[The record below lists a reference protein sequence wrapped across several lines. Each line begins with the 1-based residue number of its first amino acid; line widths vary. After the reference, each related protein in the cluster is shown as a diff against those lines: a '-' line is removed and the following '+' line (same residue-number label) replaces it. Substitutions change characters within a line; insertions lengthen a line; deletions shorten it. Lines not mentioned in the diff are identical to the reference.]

1 MNGIATQSPRGEGI
15 QSGIGVDRELK
26 MALRTIQLKINGKAV
41 EKEVET
47 RENLADFLRHDLSLT
62 GTHVGCEHG
71 VCGSCTVLYNGEP
84 VRSCLLLAVQADSAE
99 ITTVEGLAENG
110 ALNSLQQAFKRHHAL
125 QCGFCTPGF
134 LLTATALLRQSGP
147 LGETQVRKA
156 LAGNLCRCTGYQNI
170 VDAIVEVSGGRPPSQ
185 AVHRESDSVPSR
197 FIGAPVERAEDN
209 ELLTGKGVFVD
220 DIDFPGMLHAYIVRS
235 SHARARI
242 LRVETEHAKVSPGV
256 VDVITFSDLGAVRK
270 FPLTIPHPN
279 LKPLTE
285 FPLAEDEVRY
295 VGEPV
300 AVIVATS
307 RQLAEDAAPLI
318 KVNYEPMPPCVD
330 LEQALSPGAPLV
342 HEGEPDN
349 IGGFMKQSA
358 GNVDKAFAEADYV
371 IKETLRVHRGG
382 CHAIE
387 ARGIVAQYEP
397 KEGFLTIW
405 ASCQGPHR
413 IRRTLLQLMDLP
425 EYKVRVI
432 APRVGGGFGPKGG
445 FYPENFLVPWLAV
458 RLGHAIKWIE
468 DRHEHFIASRQ
479 ERDQTHWAEAAFNKD
494 GKVLGLKNY
503 FLYDTGAYSTSLVVP
518 WITLATIPGPYKIP
532 NLQLEFKAVYT
543 NKVTAMVVRGAG
555 RPQAAYVMEKVMDR
569 IARELDMDPAE
580 VRRRNFIQKN
590 EYPYSVGIL
599 YRDNNP
605 LEYDS
610 GNYPACLEKAL
621 EMIGYEN
628 FRKSQLESRK
638 QGVRFGIGIAAY
650 VEGTG
655 FGPYEG
661 GSVKVGTDGKVYVFT
676 GAASQGQGQETALG
690 QICADY
696 LGVDFT
702 NVQVVTGDSAAIP
715 HGVGTF
721 ASRVM
726 VTAGNAIAQAS
737 EQLRNKALEL
747 AAHKLECCSEDLE
760 LMNGEIFVKGSPE
773 KKITLRMLAH
783 ETANRVSGFMV
794 DRSIEPG
801 LEATVYYSPRRST
814 HSNGVHVAVVKVDEE
829 TGHVEVQKYA
839 VAHDCGTVINPMLV
853 DGQIHGGVAHGIG
866 NALYEEVIHDESG
879 QILNGS
885 YMDYYLPGTM
895 EVPRMSVAHIETPT
909 PLNPLGCK
917 GAGEGGTI
925 PAPVAVAL
933 AIEDALA
940 DLKVKV
946 DRIPV
951 SPEALLKSISDAR
964 QLDG

>member
-1 MNGIATQSPRGEGI
+1 MAKQ
-15 QSGIGVDRELK
+15 GVKLVV
-26 MALRTIQLKINGKAV
+26 NGKSIEKKDV
-41 EKEVET
+41 EA
-47 RENLADFLRHDLSLT
+47 RLSLADFLRHELGLT

-71 VCGSCTVLYNGEP
+71 VCGSCTVQMNGAP
-84 VRSCLLLAVQADSAE
+84 VRSCLMLAVQAEGAE
-99 ITTVEGLAENG
+99 ITTVEGLTNRNELA
-110 ALNSLQQAFKRHHAL
+110 ALQQSFKKHHAL

-134 LLTATALLRQSGP
+134 LMSADALLRKSVP
-147 LGETQVRKA
+147 LTEAEVRQA
-156 LAGNLCRCTGYQNI
+156 VSGNLCRCTGYQNI
-170 VDAIVEVSGGRPPSQ
+170 VDAIVETSGGEVAAPAHQEHAS
-185 AVHRESDSVPSR
+185 AAK
-197 FIGAPVERAEDN
+197 FIGARVERAEDN
-209 ELLTGKGVFVD
+209 ELLSGKGVYVD
-220 DIDFPGMLHAYIVRS
+220 DIDFPGMLHAYVVRS
-235 SHARARI
+235 VHARAKI
-242 LRVETEHAKVSPGV
+242 LRIDTSLAKRATGV
-256 VDVITFSDLGAVRK
+256 VDVITFEDLGAVRNL
-270 FPLTIPHPN
+270 PLTIPHPN

-285 FPLAEDEVRY
+285 FPLAKDQVRY

-300 AVIVATS
+300 AVIVAES
-307 RQLAEDAAPLI
+307 RYLAEDAAPLVEI
-318 KVNYEPMPPCVD
+318 DYEVLLGCID
-330 LEQALSPGAPLV
+330 IEKALAPGVPLV
-342 HEGEPDN
+342 HESEPDN
-349 IGGFMKQSA
+349 VGGFMKQST
-358 GNVDKAFAEADYV
+358 GNVEKAFAQADHV

-387 ARGIVAQYEP
+387 TRGILAHFEP
-397 KEGFLTIW
+397 KAGFLTIW

-413 IRRTLLQLMDLP
+413 IRRTLLQLMDMP
-425 EYKVRVI
+425 EHKVRVI

-445 FYPENFLVPWLAV
+445 FYPENFLIPWLAV
-458 RLGHAIKWIE
+458 HYGTAVKWIE
-468 DRHEHFIASRQ
+468 DRREHFIASRQ
-479 ERDQTHWAEAAFNKD
+479 ERDQTHWVEVAFNND
-494 GKVLGLKNY
+494 GRVIGLKNF

-532 NLQLEFKAVYT
+532 NLQLEFKSVYT

-555 RPQAAYVMEKVMDR
+555 RPQAVYVMETLMDR
-569 IARELDMDPAE
+569 IARELNMDPAE
-580 VRRRNFIQKN
+580 VRRRNFVQKN

-610 GNYPACLEKAL
+610 GNYPACLEEAL
-621 EMIGYEN
+621 KMIGYED
-628 FRKSQLESRK
+628 FRKTQTVERRR
-638 QGVRFGIGIAAY
+638 GVRLGIGIAAY

-661 GSVKVGTDGKVYVFT
+661 GSVKVGTDGKIYVFT

-690 QICADY
+690 QICADF
-696 LGVDFT
+696 LGVDFQ
-702 NVQVVTGDSAAIP
+702 NVEVVTGDSAAIP
-715 HGVGTF
+715 YGVGTF

-737 EQLRNKALEL
+737 GQLRQKAIQL
-747 AAHKLECCSEDLE
+747 AANKLECRSEDLD
-760 LMNGEIFVKGSPE
+760 LVNGEIFVKGTPE
-773 KKITLRMLAH
+773 KKITLRALAH
-783 ETANRVSGFMV
+783 EAANRVSGFMV

-814 HSNGVHVAVVKVDEE
+814 HSNGVHIATVQVDEE
-829 TGHVEVQKYA
+829 TGHVEVQRYV

-885 YMDYYLPGTM
+885 YMDYYLPGAM
-895 EVPRMSVAHIETPT
+895 EVPRMEVSHIETPT

-925 PAPVAVAL
+925 PAPTAVSL
-933 AIEDALA
+933 AIEDALS

-946 DRIPV
+946 NRIPV
-951 SPEALLKSISDAR
+951 SPEALANLIAEQKEKTSGVR
-964 QLDG
+964 G

>member
-1 MNGIATQSPRGEGI
+1 MDLQ
-15 QSGIGVDRELK
+15 
-26 MALRTIQLKINGKAV
+26 KIRLIVNGKPI
-41 EKEVET
+41 E
-47 RENLADFLRHDLSLT
+47 REIECRQNLADFLRHELALT

-71 VCGSCTVLYNGEP
+71 VCGSCTVQHNGAP
-84 VRSCLLLAVQADSAE
+84 VRSCLMLAVQADGSE
-99 ITTVEGLAENG
+99 ITTVEGLTTRDTLG
-110 ALNSLQQAFKRHHAL
+110 PLQQSFKKHHAL

-134 LLTATALLRQSGP
+134 LMTADALLRNSGP
-147 LGETQVRKA
+147 LTDAEARQAVS
-156 LAGNLCRCTGYQNI
+156 GNLCRCTGYQNI
-170 VDAIVEVSGGRPPSQ
+170 VDAIVEASGGKVASQ
-185 AVHRESDSVPSR
+185 AHHDHATPSK
-197 FIGAPVERAEDN
+197 FIGARVERAEDN
-209 ELLTGKGVFVD
+209 ELLSGKGVYVD
-220 DIDFPGMLHAYIVRS
+220 DIDFPGMLHAYVVRS
-235 SHARARI
+235 VHARAKI
-242 LRVETEHAKVSPGV
+242 LRIDSAAAKRAPGV
-256 VDVITFSDLGAVRK
+256 VDVITFEDLGAVGK
-270 FPLTIPHPN
+270 LPLTIPHPN

-285 FPLAEDEVRY
+285 FPMAKDQVRY

-300 AVIVATS
+300 AVIVAKA
-307 RQLAEDAAPLI
+307 RHLAEDAAPL
-318 KVNYEPMPPCVD
+318 VEVDYEVTAACVD
-330 LEQALSPGAPLV
+330 IEKALAPDTPLV
-342 HEGEPDN
+342 HESEPDN
-349 IGGFMKQSA
+349 VAGFMKQST
-358 GNVDKAFAEADYV
+358 GNVEKAFAEADHV

-387 ARGIVAQYEP
+387 TRGIVAQFDP
-397 KEGFLTIW
+397 KAGFLTIW

-413 IRRTLLQLMDLP
+413 IRRTLLQLMDMP
-425 EYKVRVI
+425 EHRVRVI

-458 RLGHAIKWIE
+458 RFGTAVKWIE
-468 DRHEHFIASRQ
+468 DRREHFIASRQ
-479 ERDQTHWAEAAFNKD
+479 ERDQTHWVEAAFNKD
-494 GKVLGLKNY
+494 GKVVALKNF

-518 WITLATIPGPYKIP
+518 WISLATIPGPYKIP

-555 RPQAAYVMEKVMDR
+555 RPQAVYVMEKIMDR
-569 IARELDMDPAE
+569 VARELGMDPAE
-580 VRRRNFIQKN
+580 VRRRNFIQKD
-590 EYPYSVGIL
+590 EYPYNVGIL

-610 GNYPACLEKAL
+610 GNYPACLEEAL
-621 EMIGYEN
+621 KMIGYDD
-628 FRKSQLESRK
+628 FRKAQLAERK
-638 QGVRFGIGIAAY
+638 RGTRLGVGIAAY

-661 GSVKVGTDGKVYVFT
+661 GSVKVGTDGKIYVFT

-696 LGVDFT
+696 LGVDFK
-702 NVQVVTGDSAAIP
+702 NVDVVTGDSAAIP
-715 HGVGTF
+715 YGVGTF

-737 EQLRNKALEL
+737 EQLRQKALQL
-747 AAHKLECCSEDLE
+747 AANKLECRSEDLD
-760 LMNGEIFVKGSPE
+760 LVNGEIFVKGTPE

-783 ETANRVSGFMV
+783 EAANRVSGFMV

-814 HSNGVHVAVVKVDEE
+814 HSNGVHIAVVKVDEE
-829 TGHVEVQKYA
+829 TGHVEVQRYA

-885 YMDYYLPGTM
+885 YMDYYLPGAM
-895 EVPRMSVAHIETPT
+895 EVPRMDVVHIETPT

-925 PAPVAVAL
+925 PAPTAVAL
-933 AIEDALA
+933 AIEDALS

-951 SPEALLKSISDAR
+951 SPERLHDAIAQAKQR
-964 QLDG
+964 LRPN

>member
-1 MNGIATQSPRGEGI
+1 M
-15 QSGIGVDRELK
+15 
-26 MALRTIQLKINGKAV
+26 
-41 EKEVET
+41 
-47 RENLADFLRHDLSLT
+47 
-62 GTHVGCEHG
+62 
-71 VCGSCTVLYNGEP
+71 
-84 VRSCLLLAVQADSAE
+84 LAVQADHAE

-134 LLTATALLRQSGP
+134 LITATALLRKSGP
-147 LGETQVRKA
+147 LNDAEVRQA
-156 LAGNLCRCTGYQNI
+156 VSGNLCRCTGYQNI
-170 VDAIVEVSGGRPPSQ
+170 VNAIVESSRGQPAAQ
-185 AVHRESDSVPSR
+185 ARHEHVTTSK
-197 FIGAPVERAEDN
+197 FIGARVERAEDH

-220 DIDFPGMLHAYIVRS
+220 DIDFPGM
-235 SHARARI
+235 
-242 LRVETEHAKVSPGV
+242 
-256 VDVITFSDLGAVRK
+256 SDLGSVRK

-285 FPLAEDEVRY
+285 FPLAKDKARY

-307 RQLAEDAAPLI
+307 RQLAEDAAQVVQVDY
-318 KVNYEPMPPCVD
+318 KPMATCVD
-330 LEQALSPGAPLV
+330 IETALSPGAPLV
-342 HEGEPDN
+342 HDGEPDN
-349 IGGFMKQSA
+349 VAGFMKQST
-358 GNVDKAFAEADYV
+358 GNIDKAFAEADHV

-413 IRRTLLQLMDLP
+413 IRRTLLQLLDIP

-445 FYPENFLVPWLAV
+445 FYPENFLVPWLAMRFGNAV
-458 RLGHAIKWIE
+458 KWIE

-479 ERDQTHWAEAAFNKD
+479 ERDQTHWVEAAFNKD
-494 GKVLGLKNY
+494 GKILALKNY

-543 NKVTAMVVRGAG
+543 HKVTAMVVRGAG

-590 EYPYSVGIL
+590 EYPYGVGIL

-621 EMIGYEN
+621 EMIGYED

-638 QGVRFGIGIAAY
+638 QGVRLGVGIGAY

-661 GSVKVGTDGKVYVFT
+661 GSVKVGTDGKIYVFT

-696 LGVDFT
+696 LGVDFK
-702 NVQVVTGDSAAIP
+702 NIDVITGDSAAIP
-715 HGVGTF
+715 YGVGTF

-737 EQLRNKALEL
+737 EQLRIKALEL
-747 AAHKLECCSEDLE
+747 AAHKLECRSEDLD
-760 LMNGEIFVKGSPE
+760 LVNGEIFIKGTPE
-773 KKITLRMLAH
+773 KKISLRMLAH
-783 ETANRVSGFMV
+783 EAANRVSGFMI
-794 DRSIEPG
+794 DRSVEPG

-829 TGHVEVQKYA
+829 TGHVEVQRYA
-839 VAHDCGTVINPMLV
+839 VAHDCGTIINPMLV

-885 YMDYYLPGTM
+885 YMDYYLPGAM
-895 EVPRMSVAHIETPT
+895 EVPRMDVAHIETPT

-925 PAPVAVAL
+925 PSPTAIALAESKGGPVAGESRDSITIDL
-933 AIEDALA
+933 GCKAIAWWLMES
-940 DLKVKV
+940 K
-946 DRIPV
+946 
-951 SPEALLKSISDAR
+951 SPHPWSGDSFLS
-964 QLDG
+964 LDGRGLR

>member
-1 MNGIATQSPRGEGI
+1 
-15 QSGIGVDRELK
+15 
-26 MALRTIQLKINGKAV
+26 MALQRIRLTVNGKPV
-41 EKEVET
+41 EREVET
-47 RENLADFLRHDLSLT
+47 RISLADFLRHDLSLT

-71 VCGSCTVLYNGEP
+71 VCGSCTVQYNGAP
-84 VRSCLLLAVQADSAE
+84 VRSCLMLAVQADQSD
-99 ITTVEGLAENG
+99 ILTVEGLSENG
-110 ALNSLQQAFKRHHAL
+110 ALNSLQQVFKKHHAL
-125 QCGFCTPGF
+125 QCGFCTPGV
-134 LLTATALLRQSGP
+134 LMTASALLRESGP
-147 LGETQVRKA
+147 LDDAQVRQA
-156 LAGNLCRCTGYQNI
+156 VTGHLCRCTGYQNI
-170 VDAIVEVSGGRPPSQ
+170 VNAIVEASEGEPQ
-185 AVHRESDSVPSR
+185 VPSR
-197 FIGAPVERAEDN
+197 HEHAVASKFIGARVERAEDN

-235 SHARARI
+235 VHAHAKI
-242 LRVETEHAKVSPGV
+242 LRIDTGAAKKAPGV
-256 VDVITFSDLGAVRK
+256 VEVITFKDLGAVRK

-285 FPLAEDEVRY
+285 YPMADEKVRY

-300 AVIVATS
+300 AVVVATS
-307 RQLAEDAAPLI
+307 RHLAEDAAPL
-318 KVNYEPMPPCVD
+318 VQVEYEPMAPCVD
-330 LEQALSPGAPLV
+330 IEQALSADAPLI
-342 HEGEPDN
+342 HESESDN
-349 IGGFMKQSA
+349 LAGFMKQST
-358 GNVDKAFAEADYV
+358 GDVDRAFAEADHI

-387 ARGIVAQYEP
+387 TRGIVTHYEP

-413 IRRTLLQLMDLP
+413 IRRTLLQLMDVP
-425 EYKVRVI
+425 EHKVRVL

-458 RLGHAIKWIE
+458 RLGTSVKWIE

-479 ERDQTHWAEAAFNKD
+479 ERDQTHWVEAAFNKD
-494 GKVLGLKNY
+494 GKILALKNT

-555 RPQAAYVMEKVMDR
+555 RPQACYVMEKVMNR
-569 IARELDMDPAE
+569 IARETGIDPAE
-580 VRRRNFIQKN
+580 VRRRNFIQKD
-590 EYPYSVGIL
+590 EYPYGVGIL

-610 GNYPACLEKAL
+610 GNYPACLEKSL
-621 EMIGYEN
+621 ELIGYED
-628 FRKSQLESRK
+628 FRRAQLEQRK
-638 QGVRFGIGIAAY
+638 RGIRLGVGIAAY

-661 GSVKVGTDGKVYVFT
+661 GIVKVGTDGKIYVFT

-696 LGVDFT
+696 LGVDFK
-702 NVQVVTGDSAAIP
+702 NVHVVTGDSAGIP
-715 HGVGTF
+715 HGAGTF

-726 VTAGNAIAQAS
+726 VTAGNAVAQAS
-737 EQLRNKALEL
+737 EQLRRKALEL
-747 AAHKLECCSEDLE
+747 AANKLECRSEDLD
-760 LMNGEIFVKGSPE
+760 LVNGEIFVKGTPE
-773 KKITLRMLAH
+773 KKLTLRALAN
-783 ETANRVSGFMV
+783 EAANRVSGFMV

-814 HSNGVHVAVVKVDEE
+814 HSNGVHIAVVKVDEE
-829 TGHVEVQKYA
+829 TGHVEVQRYA
-839 VAHDCGTVINPMLV
+839 VAHDCGTIINPMLV

-866 NALYEEVIHDESG
+866 NALYEEVIYDENG

-885 YMDYYLPGTM
+885 YMDYYLPGAM
-895 EVPRMSVAHIETPT
+895 EVPRMEVAHIETPT

-917 GAGEGGTI
+917 GTGEGGTI
-925 PAPVAVAL
+925 PAPTAVAL
-933 AIEDALA
+933 AIEDALS
-940 DLKVKV
+940 DLNVKV
-946 DRIPV
+946 NRIPV
-951 SPEALLKSISDAR
+951 SPEVLLKSIEDAKGKR
-964 QLDG
+964 SGVKGKG

>member
-1 MNGIATQSPRGEGI
+1 MATQRIEI
-15 QSGIGVDRELK
+15 NL
-26 MALRTIQLKINGKAV
+26 NGKAI
-41 EKEVET
+41 EKDVDC
-47 RENLADFLRHDLSLT
+47 RQNLADFLRHNLALT

-71 VCGSCTVLYNGEP
+71 VCGSCTVQMNGAP
-84 VRSCLLLAVQADSAE
+84 VRSCLMLAVQADQSE
-99 ITTVEGLAENG
+99 ITTVEGLSDKG
-110 ALNSLQQAFKRHHAL
+110 SLGPLQQAFKKHHAL

-134 LLTATALLRQSGP
+134 LMTADALLRNNGP
-147 LGETQVRKA
+147 LTDAEVRQA
-156 LAGNLCRCTGYQNI
+156 VSGNLCRCTGYQNI
-170 VDAIVEVSGGRPPSQ
+170 VDAIVETSGGKLEPRTDHDHAAS
-185 AVHRESDSVPSR
+185 SK
-197 FIGAPVERAEDN
+197 FIGARVERAEDN
-209 ELLTGKGVFVD
+209 ELLSGKGVYVD
-220 DIDFPGMLHAYIVRS
+220 DIDLPGTLHAHVVRS
-235 SHARARI
+235 VHARAKI
-242 LRVETEHAKVSPGV
+242 LRVDSSAAKRAAGV
-256 VDVITFSDLGAVRK
+256 VDVVTFEDLGAVRK
-270 FPLTIPHPN
+270 LPLTIPHPN

-285 FPLAEDEVRY
+285 FPMAKDQVRY

-300 AVIVATS
+300 AVIVAQS
-307 RQLAEDAAPLI
+307 RHLAEDAAPLVEI
-318 KVNYEPMPPCVD
+318 DYEVLPGCID
-330 LEQALSPGAPLV
+330 IEKALAPDAPLV

-349 IGGFMKQSA
+349 VGGFMKQST
-358 GNVDKAFAEADYV
+358 GNVEKVFAEADHV

-387 ARGIVAQYEP
+387 TRGIVAQFEP
-397 KEGFLTIW
+397 KAGFLTIW

-413 IRRTLLQLMDLP
+413 IRRTLLQLMDMP
-425 EYKVRVI
+425 EHKVRVI

-445 FYPENFLVPWLAV
+445 FYPENFLIPWLAV
-458 RLGHAIKWIE
+458 RYGTAVKWIE
-468 DRHEHFIASRQ
+468 DRREHFIASRQ
-479 ERDQTHWAEAAFNKD
+479 ERDQTHWVEAAFNND
-494 GKVLGLKNY
+494 GRVVGLKNF

-555 RPQAAYVMEKVMDR
+555 RPQAVYVMETIMDR
-569 IARELDMDPAE
+569 VARELGMDPAE
-580 VRRRNFIQKN
+580 VRRRNFIQKD
-590 EYPYSVGIL
+590 EYPYNVGIL

-610 GNYPACLEKAL
+610 GNYPACLEEAL
-621 EMIGYEN
+621 KMIGYED
-628 FRKSQLESRK
+628 FRKAQSAERK
-638 QGVRFGIGIAAY
+638 RGARLGVGIAAY

-661 GSVKVGTDGKVYVFT
+661 GSVKVGTDGKIYVFT

-696 LGVDFT
+696 LGVDFK
-702 NVQVVTGDSAAIP
+702 NVDVVTGDSAAIP
-715 HGVGTF
+715 YGVGTF

-737 EQLRNKALEL
+737 EQLRQKAMQL
-747 AAHKLECCSEDLE
+747 AANRLECRSEDLD
-760 LMNGEIFVKGSPE
+760 LVNGEIFVKGTPE
-773 KKITLRMLAH
+773 KKITLRALAH
-783 ETANRVSGFMV
+783 EAANRVSGFMV

-814 HSNGVHVAVVKVDEE
+814 HSNGVHIAVVKVDEE
-829 TGHVEVQKYA
+829 TGHVEVQRYA

-866 NALYEEVIHDESG
+866 NALYEEVIHDGSG

-885 YMDYYLPGTM
+885 YMDYYLPGAM
-895 EVPRMSVAHIETPT
+895 EVPRMDVAHIETPT

-925 PAPVAVAL
+925 PAPTAVSL
-933 AIEDALA
+933 AIEDALS
-940 DLKVKV
+940 DLNVKV
-946 DRIPV
+946 NRIPV
-951 SPEALLKSISDAR
+951 SPEVLANLIAEQK
-964 QLDG
+964 QKT

>member
-1 MNGIATQSPRGEGI
+1 
-15 QSGIGVDRELK
+15 VK
-26 MALRTIQLKINGKAV
+26 IQLSVNGKAV

-47 RENLADFLRHDLSLT
+47 RNNLADFLRHDLSLT

-71 VCGSCTVLYNGEP
+71 VCGSCTVLYNGQP
-84 VRSCLLLAVQADSAE
+84 VRSCLMLAVQADQAE
-99 ITTVEGLAENG
+99 VITVEGLACDG
-110 ALNSLQQAFKRHHAL
+110 RLSPLQRAFKKHHAL

-134 LLTATALLRQSGP
+134 LITASALLEKRQTLSDAD
-147 LGETQVRKA
+147 VRKA
-156 LAGNLCRCTGYQNI
+156 IAGNLCRCTGYQNI
-170 VDAIVEVSGGRPPSQ
+170 VNAIVEASGGALEEKTSHERTRLPAS
-185 AVHRESDSVPSR
+185 A
-197 FIGAPVERAEDN
+197 FIGARVERAEDE

-220 DIDFPGMLHAYIVRS
+220 DIDFPGMAHACLVRS
-235 SHARARI
+235 IHAHAKI
-242 LRVETEHAKVSPGV
+242 LRIRTEEAKCLAGV
-256 VDVITFSDLGAVRK
+256 VDVFAFSDLGEVRK

-279 LKPLTE
+279 LKSLTE
-285 FPLAEDEVRY
+285 FPLAKDKVRY

-300 AVIVATS
+300 AVVVASS
-307 RQLAEDAAPLI
+307 RQIAEDAAAL
-318 KVNYEPMPPCVD
+318 VEVDYEAIPACVD
-330 LEQALSPGAPLV
+330 IENALSAAAPLV
-342 HEGEPDN
+342 HETEPDN
-349 IGGFMKQSA
+349 VAGFMKQST
-358 GNVDKAFAEADYV
+358 GGVDKAFAEADCV

-387 ARGIVAQYEP
+387 TRGIVAQYEP

-413 IRRTLLQLMDLP
+413 IRRTLLQLMDIP

-458 RLGHAIKWIE
+458 RLGRAVKWIE

-479 ERDQTHWAEAAFNKD
+479 ERDQTHWIEAAFNKD
-494 GKVLGLKNY
+494 GTIVGLKNF
-503 FLYDTGAYSTSLVVP
+503 FLYDTGAYATSLVVP

-532 NLQLEFKAVYT
+532 NLQLEFKAVFT

-555 RPQAAYVMEKVMDR
+555 RPQAAYVMEKIMDR
-569 IARELDMDPAE
+569 IARELNMDPAE
-580 VRRRNFIQKN
+580 VRRRNFIQKD
-590 EYPYSVGIL
+590 EYPYAVGIL

-621 EMIGYEN
+621 EMIGYSD
-628 FRKSQLESRK
+628 FRHSQLATRK
-638 QGVRFGIGIAAY
+638 RGVRLGVGIAAY

-661 GSVKVGTDGKVYVFT
+661 GSVKVGADGKIYVFT

-696 LGVDFT
+696 LGVDFDH
-702 NVQVVTGDSAAIP
+702 VRVVTGDSAGIP

-726 VTAGNAIAQAS
+726 VTAGNAIAQAAQQVR
-737 EQLRNKALEL
+737 EKALQL
-747 AAHKLECCSEDLE
+747 AAAKLECSSEDLS
-760 LMNGEIFVKGSPE
+760 LVNGEVFVKGSPE
-773 KKITLRMLAH
+773 KKIVLKALAH
-783 ETANRVSGFMV
+783 EAANRVSGFMV
-794 DRSIEPG
+794 DHSVEPG

-839 VAHDCGTVINPMLV
+839 VAHDCGTIINPMLV

-866 NALYEEVIHDESG
+866 NALYEEVLHDEDG
-879 QILNGS
+879 QVLNAS
-885 YMDYYLPGTM
+885 YMDYYLPGAM
-895 EVPRMSVAHIETPT
+895 EVPRMDVAHIETPT

-925 PAPVAVAL
+925 PSPAAIAL
-933 AIEDALA
+933 AIQDALS

-946 DRIPV
+946 DRLPV
-951 SPEALLKSISDAR
+951 TPEALLNLISDAKGLR
-964 QLDG
+964 ALNSSSPSTGED

>member
-1 MNGIATQSPRGEGI
+1 VNLQRIKLF
-15 QSGIGVDRELK
+15 V
-26 MALRTIQLKINGKAV
+26 NGKSV
-41 EKEVET
+41 EKEIES
-47 RENLADFLRHDLSLT
+47 RQSLADFLRHDLALT

-71 VCGSCTVLYNGEP
+71 VCGSCSVLHNGQP
-84 VRSCLLLAVQADSAE
+84 VRSCLMLAVQADQAE
-99 ITTVEGLAENG
+99 ITTVEGLADNG
-110 ALNSLQQAFKRHHAL
+110 TLSALQQSFKKHHAL

-134 LLTATALLRQSGP
+134 LMTADALLRKSGP
-147 LGETQVRKA
+147 LNEAQVRQA
-156 LAGNLCRCTGYQNI
+156 VSGNLCRCTGYQNI
-170 VDAIVEVSGGRPPSQ
+170 VDAIVERSGEKPAAQ
-185 AVHRESDSVPSR
+185 ARHEHTTHSK
-197 FIGAPVERAEDN
+197 FIGARVERAEDD

-220 DIDFPGMLHAYIVRS
+220 DIDLPGMLHAHVVRS
-235 SHARARI
+235 VYA
-242 LRVETEHAKVSPGV
+242 HAKIVGIDTNVAKRAAGV
-256 VDVITFSDLGAVRK
+256 VDVITFNDLGAVRK
-270 FPLTIPHPN
+270 LPLTIPHPN

-285 FPLAEDEVRY
+285 FPMAKEKVRY

-300 AVIVATS
+300 AVIVACS
-307 RQLAEDAAPLI
+307 RQLAEDAASLME
-318 KVNYEPMPPCVD
+318 VVYEPLPPCVD
-330 LEQALSPGAPLV
+330 IEKALAPDAPLV
-342 HEGEPDN
+342 HESEADN
-349 IGGFMKQSA
+349 VAGFMRQST
-358 GNVDKAFAEADYV
+358 GNVDRAFAEADHV
-371 IKETLRVHRGG
+371 IKETLRVHRAG

-387 ARGIVAQYEP
+387 TRGIVAQYEP
-397 KEGFLTIW
+397 KAGFLTIW

-413 IRRTLLQLMDLP
+413 IRRTLLQLMDMP
-425 EYKVRVI
+425 EHKVRVI

-445 FYPENFLVPWLAV
+445 FYPENFLIPWLAV
-458 RLGHAIKWIE
+458 RFGTAVKWIE
-468 DRHEHFIASRQ
+468 DRREHFIASRQ
-479 ERDQTHWAEAAFNKD
+479 ERDQTHWVEAAFNND
-494 GKVLGLKNY
+494 GKIVGLKNF

-555 RPQAAYVMEKVMDR
+555 RPQAAYVMEKIMDR
-569 IARELDMDPAE
+569 IARALDKDPAE

-590 EYPYSVGIL
+590 EYPYTVGIL

-610 GNYPACLEKAL
+610 GDYPACLEKAL
-621 EMIGYEN
+621 ELIGYQDI
-628 FRKSQLESRK
+628 RKSQLEDRK
-638 QGVRFGIGIAAY
+638 RGVRLGVGIAAY

-661 GSVKVGTDGKVYVFT
+661 GSVKVGTDGKIYVFT

-690 QICADY
+690 QICADF
-696 LGVDFT
+696 LGVDFR
-702 NVQVVTGDSAAIP
+702 NVDVVTGDSAAIP

-737 EQLRNKALEL
+737 EQLRQKALEL
-747 AAHKLECCSEDLE
+747 AANKFECRSEDLD
-760 LMNGEIFVKGSPE
+760 LVNGEIHVKGTPD
-773 KKITLRMLAH
+773 KKITLRTLAH
-783 ETANRVSGFMV
+783 EAANRVSGFMV

-814 HSNGVHVAVVKVDEE
+814 HSNGVHVALVRVDEE
-829 TGHVEVQKYA
+829 TGRVEILKYA
-839 VAHDCGTVINPMLV
+839 VAHDCGTIINPMLV

-885 YMDYYLPGTM
+885 YMDYYLPGAM
-895 EVPRMSVAHIETPT
+895 DVPRMDVAHIETPT

-925 PAPVAVAL
+925 PAPAAIAL

-946 DRIPV
+946 NGLPV
-951 SPEALLKSISDAR
+951 SPEALFNLIEDAK
-964 QLDG
+964 QEFA

>member
-1 MNGIATQSPRGEGI
+1 M
-15 QSGIGVDRELK
+15 ELQRIK
-26 MALRTIQLKINGKAV
+26 LTVNGKTV

-47 RENLADFLRHDLSLT
+47 RKSLADFLRQDLDLT

-71 VCGSCTVLYNGEP
+71 VCGSCTVLYNGAP
-84 VRSCLLLAVQADSAE
+84 VRSCLMLGIQADQAT
-99 ITTVEGLAENG
+99 IVTVEGLANHG
-110 ALNSLQQAFKRHHAL
+110 TLTPLQQAFKKNHAL

-134 LLTATALLRQSGP
+134 LITASALLEQNRP
-147 LGETQVRKA
+147 LTETEIRKA
-156 LAGNLCRCTGYQNI
+156 ISGNLCRCTGYQNI
-170 VDAIVEVSGGRPPSQ
+170 VNAIVEASGGDLPARAAHGTEQTASP
-185 AVHRESDSVPSR
+185 R
-197 FIGAPVERAEDN
+197 FIGAPVERAEDYD
-209 ELLTGKGVFVD
+209 LLTGKGVFVD
-220 DIDFPGMLHAYIVRS
+220 DINFPGTLCAHMVRS
-235 SHARARI
+235 THAHAKILRIDSSAARA
-242 LRVETEHAKVSPGV
+242 VEGV
-256 VDVITFSDLGAVRK
+256 VDVVTFADLGDSRK
-270 FPLTIPHPN
+270 LPLTLPHPN

-285 FPLAEDEVRY
+285 FPLAREKVRY

-307 RQLAEDAAPLI
+307 RQIAEDAAPL
-318 KVNYEPMPPCVD
+318 VQVDYEAMAPAVD
-330 LEQALSPGAPLV
+330 IERALEKDPPLV
-342 HEGEPDN
+342 HESEPDN
-349 IGGFMKQSA
+349 VAGYMKQST
-358 GNVDKAFAEADYV
+358 GDVDKAFAEADHV

-382 CHAIE
+382 CHAVE
-387 ARGIVAQYEP
+387 TRGIVAQYER

-413 IRRTLLQLMDLP
+413 IRRTLLQLMDIP
-425 EYKVRVI
+425 EHKVRVI

-458 RLGHAIKWIE
+458 RLGATVKWIE

-479 ERDQTHWAEAAFNKD
+479 ERDQTHWVEAAFNKD
-494 GKVLGLKNY
+494 GKIAGVKDY

-518 WITLATIPGPYKIP
+518 WITLATIPGPYKIA

-555 RPQAAYVMEKVMDR
+555 RPQAAYVMEKIIDR

-580 VRRRNFIQKN
+580 VRRRNFIQTD
-590 EYPYSVGIL
+590 EYPYAVGIL

-610 GNYPACLEKAL
+610 GDYPACLEKAL
-621 EMIGYEN
+621 ELIGYEE
-628 FRKSQLESRK
+628 FHAAQLDQRKR
-638 QGVRFGIGIAAY
+638 GVRLGIGIAAY

-661 GSVKVGTDGKVYVFT
+661 GSVKVGTDGKIYVFT

-696 LGVDFT
+696 LGVDFK
-702 NVQVVTGDSAAIP
+702 NVDVVTGDSAAIP

-726 VTAGNAIAQAS
+726 VTAGNAIAQAA

-747 AAHKLECCSEDLE
+747 AAHKLECRSEDLD
-760 LMNGEIFVKGSPE
+760 LVNGEIFVKGTPE
-773 KKITLRMLAH
+773 KKTTLRALAH
-783 ETANRVSGFMV
+783 EAANRVSGFIV
-794 DRSIEPG
+794 DRTIEPG

-814 HSNGVHVAVVKVDEE
+814 HSNGVHVAVVLVDDE
-829 TGHVEVQKYA
+829 TGRVEIQKYA
-839 VAHDCGTVINPMLV
+839 VAHDCGKVINPMLV

-866 NALYEEVIHDESG
+866 NALYEEVIYDETG
-879 QILNGS
+879 QVLNAS
-885 YMDYYLPGTM
+885 YMDYYLPGAM
-895 EVPRMSVAHIETPT
+895 DVPRMDVAHIETPT

-925 PAPVAVAL
+925 PAPAAVAL
-933 AIEDALA
+933 AIEDALS

-951 SPEALLKSISDAR
+951 SPEKLYETIAQAKAR
-964 QLDG
+964 ACELRIRI

>member
-1 MNGIATQSPRGEGI
+1 MTLQR
-15 QSGIGVDRELK
+15 
-26 MALRTIQLKINGKAV
+26 IQLSVNDRPV

-47 RENLADFLRHDLSLT
+47 RKSLADFLRHDLSLT

-71 VCGSCTVLYNGEP
+71 VCGSCTVLDNGEP
-84 VRSCLLLAVQADSAE
+84 VRSCLMLAVQADHAE
-99 ITTVEGLAENG
+99 ITTVESLAANG
-110 ALNSLQQAFKRHHAL
+110 TLTSLQRAFKKHHAL

-134 LLTATALLRQSGP
+134 LMTATALLRQNGP
-147 LGETQVRKA
+147 LDETCVRKA
-156 LAGNLCRCTGYQNI
+156 ISGNLCRCTGYQNI
-170 VDAIVEVSGGRPPSQ
+170 VDAIIDASGG
-185 AVHRESDSVPSR
+185 EVPARASHGQLR
-197 FIGAPVERAEDN
+197 SASAGFIGAPVERAEDD

-220 DIDFPGMLHAYIVRS
+220 DIDFPGMLHAYVLRS
-235 SHARARI
+235 SHAHAKI
-242 LRVETEHAKVSPGV
+242 LRIETGATKRSPGV
-256 VDVITFSDLGAVRK
+256 VDVVTFSDIDSVRK

-285 FPLAEDEVRY
+285 FPLAKDKVRY

-307 RQLAEDAAPLI
+307 RQLAEDAAQL
-318 KVNYEPMPPCVD
+318 VRVDYEPMAPCVD

-342 HEGEPDN
+342 HESEPDN
-349 IGGFMKQSA
+349 VGGFMQQST
-358 GNVDKAFAEADYV
+358 GNVDQAFAEADHV

-413 IRRTLLQLMDLP
+413 IRRTLLQLINIP

-458 RLGHAIKWIE
+458 RLGHAVKWIE

-479 ERDQTHWAEAAFNKD
+479 ERDQTHWVEAAFNRD
-494 GKVLGLKNY
+494 GRIVGLRSF

-569 IARELDMDPAE
+569 VARELDIDPAE
-580 VRRRNFIQKN
+580 VRRRNFIQKD
-590 EYPYSVGIL
+590 EYPYGVGIL

-621 EMIGYEN
+621 EMIRYED
-628 FRKSQLESRK
+628 FRKSQLELRK
-638 QGVRFGIGIAAY
+638 QGIRLGVGIAAY

-661 GSVKVGTDGKVYVFT
+661 GSVKVGTDGKIYVFT

-696 LGVDFT
+696 LGVDFA
-702 NVQVVTGDSAAIP
+702 NVHVVTGDSAAIP

-737 EQLRNKALEL
+737 QQLRQKALEMG
-747 AAHKLECCSEDLE
+747 AAKLECRREDLD
-760 LMNGEIFVKGSPE
+760 LVNGEIFVRGTPE
-773 KKITLRMLAH
+773 KKVSLRMLAH
-783 ETANRVSGFMV
+783 EAANRVSGFMV
-794 DRSIEPG
+794 DRSVEPG

-829 TGHVEVQKYA
+829 TGRVEVQRYA
-839 VAHDCGTVINPMLV
+839 VAHDCGTIINPMLV

-866 NALYEEVIHDESG
+866 NALYEEVIYDETG
-879 QILNGS
+879 QILNAS
-885 YMDYYLPGTM
+885 YMDYYLPGAL
-895 EVPRMSVAHIETPT
+895 EVPRMDVTHIETPT

-925 PAPVAVAL
+925 PSSTAVAL
-933 AIEDALA
+933 AIEDALS
-940 DLKVKV
+940 DLRVKV

-951 SPEALLKSISDAR
+951 SPEVLLNLIGEAKR
-964 QLDG
+964 KGRGLNK

>member
-1 MNGIATQSPRGEGI
+1 M
-15 QSGIGVDRELK
+15 GVQKLN
-26 MALRTIQLKINGKAV
+26 LVVNGKPI

-47 RENLADFLRHDLSLT
+47 RLSLADFLRHDLALT

-71 VCGSCTVLYNGEP
+71 VCGSCTVQMNGAA
-84 VRSCLLLAVQADSAE
+84 VRSCLMLAVQVDQSE
-99 ITTVEGLAENG
+99 ITTVEGLANQ
-110 ALNSLQQAFKRHHAL
+110 NSLGPLQQMFRKHHAL

-134 LLTATALLRQSGP
+134 LMTADALLRNNSP
-147 LGETQVRKA
+147 LTEAEVRQA
-156 LAGNLCRCTGYQNI
+156 VSGNLCRCTGYQNI
-170 VDAIVEVSGGRPPSQ
+170 VDAIVAASGGKVAAPSHNEH
-185 AVHRESDSVPSR
+185 ALASR
-197 FIGAPVERAEDN
+197 FIGARVERAEDN
-209 ELLTGKGVFVD
+209 ELLSGKGVYVD

-235 SHARARI
+235 VHARAKI
-242 LRVETEHAKVSPGV
+242 LRIDSSVAKRAPGV
-256 VDVITFSDLGAVRK
+256 VDVITFEDLGAVRK
-270 FPLTIPHPN
+270 LPLTIPHPN

-285 FPLAEDEVRY
+285 FPLAKDQVRY

-300 AVIVATS
+300 AVIVAES
-307 RQLAEDAAPLI
+307 RSLAEDAVPLVEIDYEVLLGCIDIEKALAP
-318 KVNYEPMPPCVD
+318 D
-330 LEQALSPGAPLV
+330 APLV
-342 HEGEPDN
+342 HEGEQDN
-349 IGGFMKQSA
+349 VGGFMKQST
-358 GNVDKAFAEADYV
+358 GNVDKAFAEADHV

-387 ARGIVAQYEP
+387 TRGIVAQFEP
-397 KEGFLTIW
+397 KAGFLTIW

-413 IRRTLLQLMDLP
+413 IRRTLLQLMDMP
-425 EYKVRVI
+425 EHKVRVI

-445 FYPENFLVPWLAV
+445 FYPENFLIPWLSVRYGIAV
-458 RLGHAIKWIE
+458 KWIE
-468 DRHEHFIASRQ
+468 DRREHFIASRQ
-479 ERDQTHWAEAAFNKD
+479 ERDQTHWVEAAFNKD
-494 GKVLGLKNY
+494 GRVVGLKNF

-555 RPQAAYVMEKVMDR
+555 RPQAVYVMETIMDR
-569 IARELDMDPAE
+569 IARELNMDPAE
-580 VRRRNFIQKN
+580 VRRRNFIQID

-599 YRDNNP
+599 YRDNNS

-610 GNYPACLEKAL
+610 GNYPACLEEAL
-621 EMIGYEN
+621 KMIGYN
-628 FRKSQLESRK
+628 DFRKTQAAERER
-638 QGVRFGIGIAAY
+638 GVRLGVGIAAY

-661 GSVKVGTDGKVYVFT
+661 GSVKVGTDGKIYVFT

-690 QICADY
+690 QICADF
-696 LGVDFT
+696 LGVDFK
-702 NVQVVTGDSAAIP
+702 NVDVVTGDSAAIP
-715 HGVGTF
+715 YGVGTF

-737 EQLRNKALEL
+737 EQLRQKAIQL
-747 AAHKLECCSEDLE
+747 AANKLECRNEDLD
-760 LMNGEIFVKGSPE
+760 LVNGEIFVKGTPE
-773 KKITLRMLAH
+773 KKITLHALAH
-783 ETANRVSGFMV
+783 EAANRVSGFMV

-814 HSNGVHVAVVKVDEE
+814 HSNGVHIAIVRVDEE
-829 TGHVEVQKYA
+829 TGQVKVQRYA

-885 YMDYYLPGTM
+885 YMDYYLPGAM
-895 EVPRMSVAHIETPT
+895 EVPRMDVAHIETPT

-925 PAPVAVAL
+925 PAPAAVAL
-933 AIEDALA
+933 AIEDALS
-940 DLKVKV
+940 DLTVNV
-946 DRIPV
+946 NRVPV
-951 SPEALLKSISDAR
+951 SPEALANLIAERKQKR
-964 QLDG
+964 KG

>member
-1 MNGIATQSPRGEGI
+1 
-15 QSGIGVDRELK
+15 
-26 MALRTIQLKINGKAV
+26 
-41 EKEVET
+41 
-47 RENLADFLRHDLSLT
+47 
-62 GTHVGCEHG
+62 
-71 VCGSCTVLYNGEP
+71 
-84 VRSCLLLAVQADSAE
+84 
-99 ITTVEGLAENG
+99 
-110 ALNSLQQAFKRHHAL
+110 
-125 QCGFCTPGF
+125 
-134 LLTATALLRQSGP
+134 
-147 LGETQVRKA
+147 
-156 LAGNLCRCTGYQNI
+156 
-170 VDAIVEVSGGRPPSQ
+170 
-185 AVHRESDSVPSR
+185 
-197 FIGAPVERAEDN
+197 
-209 ELLTGKGVFVD
+209 
-220 DIDFPGMLHAYIVRS
+220 
-235 SHARARI
+235 
-242 LRVETEHAKVSPGV
+242 
-256 VDVITFSDLGAVRK
+256 
-270 FPLTIPHPN
+270 
-279 LKPLTE
+279 
-285 FPLAEDEVRY
+285 
-295 VGEPV
+295 
-300 AVIVATS
+300 
-307 RQLAEDAAPLI
+307 
-318 KVNYEPMPPCVD
+318 
-330 LEQALSPGAPLV
+330 
-342 HEGEPDN
+342 
-349 IGGFMKQSA
+349 MKQST
-358 GNVDKAFAEADYV
+358 GNVDTVFAEADHV

-458 RLGHAIKWIE
+458 RLGVTVKWIE

-479 ERDQTHWAEAAFNKD
+479 ERDQTHWVEAAFSSD
-494 GKVLGLKNY
+494 GKITGLKNF

-580 VRRRNFIQKN
+580 VRRRNFIQKD

-621 EMIGYEN
+621 EMIGYQD

-638 QGVRFGIGIAAY
+638 RGIRFGVGIAAY

-661 GSVKVGTDGKVYVFT
+661 GSVKVGTDGKIYVFT

-696 LGVDFT
+696 LGVDF
-702 NVQVVTGDSAAIP
+702 NSVHVVTGDSAAIP

-747 AAHKLECCSEDLE
+747 AAHKLECRSEDLD
-760 LMNGEIFVKGSPE
+760 LVNGEIFVKGTSE

-783 ETANRVSGFMV
+783 EAANRVSGFMV

-814 HSNGVHVAVVKVDEE
+814 HSNGVHAAMVEVDEE
-829 TGHVEVQKYA
+829 TGHVEVRRYA

-866 NALYEEVIHDESG
+866 NALYEEVIHDENG
-879 QILNGS
+879 QILNAS
-885 YMDYYLPGTM
+885 YMDYYLPGAL
-895 EVPRMSVAHIETPT
+895 EVPRMDVAHIETPT

-925 PAPVAVAL
+925 PSPVAVAL
-933 AIEDALA
+933 AIEDALS
-940 DLKVKV
+940 DLNVKV
-946 DRIPV
+946 DRLPV
-951 SPEALLKSISDAR
+951 SPEALLKLIEDAKR
-964 QLDG
+964 CGDLNSSSPTGRGSR

>member
-1 MNGIATQSPRGEGI
+1 VAQNAER
-15 QSGIGVDRELK
+15 DLR
-26 MALRTIQLKINGKAV
+26 MALQKVQLSVNGKAV

-47 RENLADFLRHDLSLT
+47 RKNLADFLRHDLFLT

-84 VRSCLLLAVQADSAE
+84 VRSCLMLAVQADQAE
-99 ITTVEGLAENG
+99 VVTVEGLAAHGE
-110 ALNSLQQAFKRHHAL
+110 LSSLQRAFKKHHAL

-134 LLTATALLRQSGP
+134 LITANGLLKKRQALN
-147 LGETQVRKA
+147 EADVRKA
-156 LAGNLCRCTGYQNI
+156 ISGHLCRCTGYQNI
-170 VDAIVEVSGGRPPSQ
+170 VHAIVEASGGALEEKALHEPTGSP
-185 AVHRESDSVPSR
+185 ASD
-197 FIGAPVERAEDN
+197 FIGARVERAEDE

-220 DIDFPGMLHAYIVRS
+220 DIDFPGMLHAHIVRS
-235 SHARARI
+235 THAHAKI
-242 LRVETEHAKVSPGV
+242 LRIDSGAAKQTPGV
-256 VDVITFSDLGAVRK
+256 ADVVTFRDLGEVRK

-285 FPLAEDEVRY
+285 LPLAKDGVRY

-300 AVIVATS
+300 AVVVAAS
-307 RQLAEDAAPLI
+307 RQIAEDAAAL
-318 KVNYEPMPPCVD
+318 VEVDYESMVACVD
-330 LEQALSPGAPLV
+330 IENALSADTALV
-342 HEGEPDN
+342 HASESDN
-349 IGGFMKQSA
+349 VAGFMKQST
-358 GNVDKAFAEADYV
+358 GDVEKAFAEADHV
-371 IKETLRVHRGG
+371 IRETLRIHRGG

-387 ARGIVAQYEP
+387 TRGIVAQYEP

-413 IRRTLLQLMDLP
+413 IRRTLLQLMDIP

-445 FYPENFLVPWLAV
+445 FYPENFLVPWLAI
-458 RLGHAIKWIE
+458 RLGRAIKWIE

-479 ERDQTHWAEAAFNKD
+479 ERDQTHWLEAAFNKD
-494 GKVLGLKNY
+494 GKILGLKNF
-503 FLYDTGAYSTSLVVP
+503 FLYDTGAYATSLVVP

-532 NLQLEFKAVYT
+532 NLQLEFKAVFT
-543 NKVTAMVVRGAG
+543 HKVTAMVVRGAG
-555 RPQAAYVMEKVMDR
+555 RPQAAYVMENVMDR
-569 IARELDMDPAE
+569 IARTLHMDPAE
-580 VRRRNFIQKN
+580 VRRRNFIQKD
-590 EYPYSVGIL
+590 EYPYTVGIL

-628 FRKSQLESRK
+628 FRRSQLDVRK
-638 QGVRFGIGIAAY
+638 RGIRLGVGIAAY

-661 GSVKVGTDGKVYVFT
+661 GSVKVGADGKIYVFT

-696 LGVDFT
+696 LGVDFN
-702 NVQVVTGDSAAIP
+702 NVRVVTGDSAGIP

-726 VTAGNAIAQAS
+726 VTAGNAIAQAAQQVR
-737 EQLRNKALEL
+737 EKALQL
-747 AAHKLECCSEDLE
+747 AATKLECSSDDLSIV
-760 LMNGEIFVKGSPE
+760 NGEVFVKGSAE
-773 KKITLRMLAH
+773 KKITLKALAH
-783 ETANRVSGFMV
+783 EAANRVSGFMV
-794 DRSIEPG
+794 DRSVEPG

-814 HSNGVHVAVVKVDEE
+814 HSNGVHVAVVQVDEE
-829 TGHVEVQKYA
+829 TGHVEVQRYA
-839 VAHDCGTVINPMLV
+839 VAHDCGTLINPMLV

-866 NALYEEVIHDESG
+866 NALYEEVIHDDNG
-879 QILNGS
+879 QVLNAS
-885 YMDYYLPGTM
+885 YMDYYLPGAM
-895 EVPRMSVAHIETPT
+895 EVPRMEVAHIETPT

-925 PAPVAVAL
+925 PSPAAIAL
-933 AIEDALA
+933 AIEDALS
-940 DLKVKV
+940 DLSVKV
-946 DRIPV
+946 NRIPV
-951 SPEALLKSISDAR
+951 SPEALLKSIEDAKGR
-964 QLDG
+964 KGKLRA

>member
-1 MNGIATQSPRGEGI
+1 
-15 QSGIGVDRELK
+15 
-26 MALRTIQLKINGKAV
+26 MALQKINLSVNGKAV

-47 RENLADFLRHDLSLT
+47 RKNLADFLRYDLSLT

-84 VRSCLLLAVQADSAE
+84 VRSCLMLAVQADQAE
-99 ITTVEGLAENG
+99 IATVEGLAVNGKLG
-110 ALNSLQQAFKRHHAL
+110 ALQEAFKKHHAL

-134 LLTATALLRQSGP
+134 LLTASALLRQSRP
-147 LGETQVRKA
+147 LDEALVRKA
-156 LAGNLCRCTGYQNI
+156 VAGNLCRCTGYQNI
-170 VDAIVEVSGGRPPSQ
+170 VDAIVEASGGEVRERDS
-185 AVHRESDSVPSR
+185 HRQSYSKPVG
-197 FIGAPVERAEDN
+197 FIGAPVERAEDQ
-209 ELLTGKGVFVD
+209 ELLTGKGVYVD
-220 DIDFPGMLHAYIVRS
+220 DIGFPGMLHAHVIRS
-235 SHARARI
+235 TRARAKI
-242 LRVETEHAKVSPGV
+242 LRIDVTAAKRAPGV
-256 VDVITFSDLGAVRK
+256 LEVVTFEDLGPVRK
-270 FPLTIPHPN
+270 LPLTIPHPN

-285 FPLAEDEVRY
+285 FPLASDQVRY

-300 AVIVATS
+300 AVIVARS
-307 RQLAEDAAPLI
+307 RHLAEDAAPLVEI
-318 KVNYEPMPPCVD
+318 DYEMLTPCVD
-330 LEQALSPGAPLV
+330 IEKTLAPNAPLV
-342 HEGEPDN
+342 HEGESDN
-349 IGGFMKQSA
+349 VAGFMKQST
-358 GNVDKAFAEADYV
+358 GNVDRAFAEADHV
-371 IKETLRVHRGG
+371 IKEIFRVHRGG
-382 CHAIE
+382 CHAVE
-387 ARGIVAQYEP
+387 TRGIVAQYEP
-397 KEGFLTIW
+397 KTGFLTIW

-413 IRRTLLQLMDLP
+413 IRRTLLQLMDMP
-425 EYKVRVI
+425 EHKVRVI

-458 RLGHAIKWIE
+458 RLGTAVKWIE
-468 DRHEHFIASRQ
+468 DRSEHFVASRQ
-479 ERDQTHWAEAAFNKD
+479 ERDQTHWVEAAFNNV
-494 GKVLGLKNY
+494 GKITGLKDF

-555 RPQAAYVMEKVMDR
+555 RPQAVYVMEKIIDR
-569 IARELDMDPAE
+569 VARELDMDPAE
-580 VRRRNFIQKN
+580 VRRRNLIQKD
-590 EYPYSVGIL
+590 EYPYAVGIL

-610 GNYPACLEKAL
+610 GDYPACLEKAL
-621 EMIGYEN
+621 EMIGYQD
-628 FRKSQLESRK
+628 FRRSQLDWRQ
-638 QGVRFGIGIAAY
+638 QGVRLGIGIAAY

-661 GSVKVGTDGKVYVFT
+661 GSVKVGTNGKIYVFT

-696 LGVDFT
+696 LGVDFKS
-702 NVQVVTGDSAAIP
+702 VEVITGDSAAIP

-737 EQLRNKALEL
+737 EQLRNKALQL
-747 AAHKLECCSEDLE
+747 AAAKLECRSEDLD
-760 LMNGEIFVKGSPE
+760 LVNGEIFVKGTPE
-773 KKITLRMLAH
+773 KKITLRSLAH
-783 ETANRVSGFMV
+783 EAANRVSGFMV

-879 QILNGS
+879 QILNAS
-885 YMDYYLPGTM
+885 YMDYYLPGAL
-895 EVPRMSVAHIETPT
+895 EVPRMEVAHIETPT

-933 AIEDALA
+933 AIEDALS

-951 SPEALLKSISDAR
+951 SPEVLLHSIENAKRSGD
-964 QLDG
+964 LNSSSPTGED

>member
-1 MNGIATQSPRGEGI
+1 
-15 QSGIGVDRELK
+15 
-26 MALRTIQLKINGKAV
+26 MALQRIQLTINGRPV
-41 EKEVET
+41 SKEVDT
-47 RENLADFLRHDLSLT
+47 RVSLADFLRHDLSLT

-71 VCGSCTVLYNGEP
+71 VCGSCTVSFNGVP
-84 VRSCLLLAVQADSAE
+84 IRSCLMLAVQGDGAE
-99 ITTVEGLAENG
+99 ITTVEGLAANG
-110 ALNSLQQAFKRHHAL
+110 ALNALQQAFKKHHAL

-134 LLTATALLRQSGP
+134 LMTATALLRHERP
-147 LGETQVRKA
+147 LEDGEVRKA
-156 LAGNLCRCTGYQNI
+156 VSGHLCRCTGYQNI
-170 VDAIVEVSGGRPPSQ
+170 VRAIVEASGGRSAEHSPHEKARS
-185 AVHRESDSVPSR
+185 AATR
-197 FIGAPVERAEDN
+197 FIGAPMQRAEDN

-220 DIDFPGMLHAYIVRS
+220 DIDFPGMLHAFVVRS
-235 SHARARI
+235 IHAHAKI
-242 LRVETEHAKVSPGV
+242 LRIDTSAAKGAPGV
-256 VDVITFSDLGAVRK
+256 VDVVTFEDLGAVRK
-270 FPLTIPHPN
+270 LPLTIPHPN

-285 FPLAEDEVRY
+285 FPLAKEKVRY

-300 AVIVATS
+300 AVIVAAS
-307 RQLAEDAAPLI
+307 RHLAEDAAPL
-318 KVNYEPMPPCVD
+318 VQVDYQPLAPCVD
-330 LEQALSPGAPLV
+330 IEQALAPNAPLV
-342 HEGEPDN
+342 HERESDN
-349 IGGFMKQSA
+349 VAGFMKQSA
-358 GNVDKAFAEADYV
+358 GNVEKVFAEADHV
-371 IKETLRVHRGG
+371 VKETLRVHRGG
-382 CHAIE
+382 CQAIE
-387 ARGIVAQYEP
+387 TRGIVAQYEP

-413 IRRTLLQLMDLP
+413 IRRTLLQLMDVP

-458 RLGHAIKWIE
+458 RLGGAVKWIE
-468 DRHEHFIASRQ
+468 DRREHFIATRQ
-479 ERDQTHWAEAAFNKD
+479 ERDETHWVEAAFNKD
-494 GKVLGLKNY
+494 GKILGLKDY

-555 RPQAAYVMEKVMDR
+555 RPQAVYVMEKIIDR
-569 IARELDMDPAE
+569 VACELDMDPAE
-580 VRRRNFIQKN
+580 VRRRNFIQKD

-621 EMIGYEN
+621 ELINYED
-628 FRKSQLESRK
+628 FRRLQLESRK
-638 QGVRFGIGIAAY
+638 QGMRLGVGIAAY

-661 GSVKVGTDGKVYVFT
+661 GSVKVGTDGKIYVFT

-696 LGVDFT
+696 LGVDF
-702 NVQVVTGDSAAIP
+702 NDVHVVTGDSAAIP

-737 EQLRNKALEL
+737 EHLRHKALEM
-747 AAHKLECCSEDLE
+747 AAHKLECRSEDLN
-760 LMNGEIFVKGSPE
+760 LVNGEIFVKGSPE
-773 KKITLRMLAH
+773 KKLTLRTLAH
-783 ETANRVSGFMV
+783 EAANRVSGFMV
-794 DRSIEPG
+794 DRSVEPG

-814 HSNGVHVAVVKVDEE
+814 HSNGVHIAVVRVDEE
-829 TGHVEVQKYA
+829 TGYVEVQRYA

-866 NALYEEVIHDESG
+866 NALYEEVLHDESG
-879 QILNGS
+879 QVLNGS
-885 YMDYYLPGTM
+885 YMDYYLPGAM
-895 EVPRMSVAHIETPT
+895 EVPPMDVAHIETPT

-917 GAGEGGTI
+917 GTGEGGTI
-925 PAPVAVAL
+925 PAPTAVAL
-933 AIEDALA
+933 AIGDALS

-951 SPEALLKSISDAR
+951 SPEALLNLIEEAKGR
-964 QLDG
+964 T

>member
-1 MNGIATQSPRGEGI
+1 MTLQR
-15 QSGIGVDRELK
+15 
-26 MALRTIQLKINGKAV
+26 IQLKINGKPV
-41 EKEVET
+41 EREAET
-47 RENLADFLRHDLSLT
+47 RKNLADFLRHDLSLT

-71 VCGSCTVLYNGEP
+71 VCGSCTILCNGEP
-84 VRSCLLLAVQADSAE
+84 IRSCLLLAVQADQAE

-110 ALNSLQQAFKRHHAL
+110 ALNSLQQGFKRHHAL

-134 LLTATALLRQSGP
+134 LITATALLRKSGP
-147 LGETQVRKA
+147 LNEAQVRKA
-156 LAGNLCRCTGYQNI
+156 IAGNLCRCTGYQNI
-170 VDAIVEVSGGRPPSQ
+170 VDAIVEASGGEPQKKSLHEQSHAPS
-185 AVHRESDSVPSR
+185 SG

-220 DIDFPGMLHAYIVRS
+220 DIDFPGMLHAYVVRS
-235 SHARARI
+235 AHAHANI
-242 LRVETEHAKVSPGV
+242 LCIDTHAAKRSPGV
-256 VDVITFSDLGAVRK
+256 VDVVTFSDLGSVRK

-285 FPLAEDEVRY
+285 FPLVKDKARY

-307 RQLAEDAAPLI
+307 RQLAEDAAQVVQVDY
-318 KVNYEPMPPCVD
+318 KPMATCVD
-330 LEQALSPGAPLV
+330 IETALSPGAPLV
-342 HEGEPDN
+342 HDGEPDN
-349 IGGFMKQSA
+349 VAGFMKQST
-358 GNVDKAFAEADYV
+358 GNIDKAFAEADHV

-413 IRRTLLQLMDLP
+413 IRRTLLQLLDIP

-445 FYPENFLVPWLAV
+445 FYPENFLVPWLAMRFGNAV
-458 RLGHAIKWIE
+458 KWIE

-479 ERDQTHWAEAAFNKD
+479 ERDQTHWVEAAFNKD
-494 GKVLGLKNY
+494 GKILALKNY

-543 NKVTAMVVRGAG
+543 HKVTAMVVRGAG

-590 EYPYSVGIL
+590 EYPYGVGIL

-621 EMIGYEN
+621 EMIGYED

-638 QGVRFGIGIAAY
+638 QGVRLGVGIGAY

-661 GSVKVGTDGKVYVFT
+661 GSVKVGTDGKIYVFT

-696 LGVDFT
+696 LGVDFK
-702 NVQVVTGDSAAIP
+702 NIDVITGDSAAIP
-715 HGVGTF
+715 YGVGTF

-737 EQLRNKALEL
+737 EQLRIKALEL
-747 AAHKLECCSEDLE
+747 AAHKLECRSEDLD
-760 LMNGEIFVKGSPE
+760 LVNGEIFIKGTPE
-773 KKITLRMLAH
+773 KKISLRMLAH
-783 ETANRVSGFMV
+783 EAANRVSGFMI
-794 DRSIEPG
+794 DRSVEPG

-829 TGHVEVQKYA
+829 TGHVEVQRYA
-839 VAHDCGTVINPMLV
+839 VAHDCGTIINPMLV

-879 QILNGS
+879 QILNAS
-885 YMDYYLPGTM
+885 YMDYYLPGAM
-895 EVPRMSVAHIETPT
+895 EVPRMEVAHIETPT

-925 PAPVAVAL
+925 PSPTAVAL
-933 AIEDALA
+933 AIEDALS

-946 DRIPV
+946 DRLPV
-951 SPEALLKSISDAR
+951 SPETLLRSISDAK
-964 QLDG
+964 QLHSG